1 MSTNH
6 QRQNA
11 KNDDK
16 EQYGCE
22 IAAAAAVVDLLQL
35 PLIACLP
42 IMHGHHP
49 YARFNARGRFRRVV
63 LHVLAGLPH
72 AIARHRN
79 GLQR

>member
-16 EQYGCE
+16 EQYGGE
-22 IAAAAAVVDLLQL
+22 IVAAAAVVDLLQR

-42 IMHGHHP
+42 IMHGNHP
-49 YARFNARGRFRRVV
+49 EARCNARGRFRYVV
-63 LHVLAGLPH
+63 LHVLAGLAH
-72 AIARHRN
+72 AIARRRN